1 MIGIP
6 FGVLVLFMLFMLLLA
21 GMAYEEYIRPK
32 LVMYSLKNKLRRKEP
47 YILKLERFRND
58 KPKLH

>member
-21 GMAYEEYIRPK
+21 GMAYEKYIRPK
-32 LVMYSLKNKLRRKEP
+32 LVMYSLKNKLRRKKH
-47 YILKLERFRND
+47 IHFKAR
-58 KPKLH
+58 KV